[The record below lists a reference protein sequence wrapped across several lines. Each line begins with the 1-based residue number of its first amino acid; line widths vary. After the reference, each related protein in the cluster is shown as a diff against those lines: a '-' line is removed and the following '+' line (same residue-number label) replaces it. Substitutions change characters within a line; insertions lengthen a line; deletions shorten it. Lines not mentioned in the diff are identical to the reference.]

1 MPDTNACL
9 RNKWNNA
16 IKWPSHRGKEQ
27 KVVGACTH
35 KQQAKKTKQIKIEQV
50 HETGRR
56 GSKFTFDRLPRTRF
70 SRLSSWRRQISI

>member
-1 MPDTNACL
+1 MPNI
-9 RNKWNNA
+9 WNNA

-35 KQQAKKTKQIKIEQV
+35 KQQAKKTQNFTKINKV

-56 GSKFTFDRLPRTRF
+56 GSKFAFDQLPQTRF
-70 SRLSSWRRQISI
+70 SRLSSW